1 VDRVYKTFPVDDIIS
16 LKQQVLSWCNRF
28 NICCFFDN
36 HEYQSNL
43 HSYECLAAAG
53 ATCIFEPG
61 DDFFASLSAFDNSV
75 NDWIFGHFNYDL
87 KNLVDTQLT
96 SSHRDEIRF
105 PDCFLFIP
113 QVVIRLSEQFLEI
126 GAVDD
131 NADLIYKQ
139 ILDEQIVDEGIEPV
153 ELQPRIT
160 RSEYIATI
168 NKLLAHLKRGDCYEV
183 NYCQEFFAN
192 AIIAPL
198 AVYKRLNRISPNPF
212 SAFYRVN
219 NKYLLSASPE
229 RYIKKTGDTIISQP
243 IKGTATRSLLNSEQD
258 NYNKVAL
265 KNSPKERSENVMVV
279 DIVRNDL
286 SKICMEGTVKVDE
299 LFGVYSFPN
308 VHQMISTVSGQLK
321 NGLRVSD
328 VLKATFPMGSMTGA
342 PKKRVMELIEKY
354 EVTKRGIYSGTVGYI
369 SPQKDFDFSV
379 VIRSIMYNESL
390 NYLSYQ
396 VGGGI
401 TYYSDPG
408 KEYDECLLKAKA
420 INAVFAGTKKD
431 KEL

>member
-113 QVVIRLSEQFLEI
+113 QVVIKLSEQFLEI

>member
-1 VDRVYKTFPVDDIIS
+1 VDRVYKTFPVNDIIS
-16 LKQQVLSWCNRF
+16 LKQQVLSWCSRY

-53 ATCIFEPG
+53 AINVFEPNA
-61 DDFFASLSAFDNSV
+61 DFFASLSAFDSSV
-75 NDWIFGHFNYDL
+75 NDWIFGHFNYDV
-87 KNLVDTQLT
+87 KNLIDSQLT
-96 SSHRDEIRF
+96 SSHPDGIQF

-113 QVVIRLSEQFLEI
+113 EVVIKLSEHSLEI
-126 GAVDD
+126 GVVDNNVD
-131 NADLIYKQ
+131 TIYQ
-139 ILDEQIVDEGIEPV
+139 GILDEKIADEVIQPV

-160 RSEYIATI
+160 RGEYIATI
-168 NKLLAHLKRGDCYEV
+168 NKLLAHLKRGDCYEI

-192 AIIAPL
+192 ARIAPL
-198 AVYKRLNRISPNPF
+198 AVYKKLNNISPNPF

-219 NKYLLSASPE
+219 DKYLLSASPE
-229 RYIKKTGDTIISQP
+229 RYIKKTGNIVISQP
-243 IKGTATRSLLNSEQD
+243 IKGTATRNVQDVEQD
-258 NYNKVAL
+258 NYNKEELQSSA
-265 KNSPKERSENVMVV
+265 KERSENVMVV
-279 DIVRNDL
+279 DLVRNDL
-286 SKICMEGTVKVDE
+286 SKICVEGSVKVDE

-308 VHQMISTVSGQLK
+308 VHQMISTVSGELES
-321 NGLRVSD
+321 GVEFSD
-328 VLKATFPMGSMTGA
+328 MIKATFPMGSMTGA

-354 EVTKRGIYSGTVGYI
+354 EVTKRGIYSGAVGYI

-379 VIRSIMYNESL
+379 VIRSVMYNESL

-401 TYYSDPG
+401 TYYSDPE

-420 INAVFAGTKKD
+420 INSVFSESKKD

>member
-113 QVVIRLSEQFLEI
+113 QVVIKLSEQFLEI

-139 ILDEQIVDEGIEPV
+139 ILDEQIVDKGIEPV